1 MATYRSPLGLN
12 PDSFIAFASLRSARG
27 FVRGYCVERVI
38 ARRPRSIEPFVICH
52 PVTAKRRG
60 WKVVA

>member
-1 MATYRSPLGLN
+1 MALTLN
-12 PDSFIAFASLRSARG
+12 PDPMISFRSLRSARS
-27 FVRGYCVERVI
+27 FVRGYCVPRVVALRP
-38 ARRPRSIEPFVICH
+38 ARRNPNERFVICH